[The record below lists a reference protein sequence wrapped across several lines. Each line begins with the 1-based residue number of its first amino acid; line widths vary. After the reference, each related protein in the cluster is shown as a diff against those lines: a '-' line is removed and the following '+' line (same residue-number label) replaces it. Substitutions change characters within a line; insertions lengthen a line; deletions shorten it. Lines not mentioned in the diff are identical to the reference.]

1 MNWLFY
7 PCSTVLRSLL
17 LPNES
22 QSDTSPKW
30 IGPLATSFYRFGGA
44 PSHRTPAASGGARSP
59 WRRRQYTAVAPTLG
73 GGARSRR
80 PHTRTLSCVGACSLL
95 CFSSPPNQQE
105 INGSNRMSFHR
116 ANPNKHLC
124 DMSKSKETVCCSFS
138 SKPQLC
144 GLQFHLVEY
153 QIHLTGCIFP
163 QIWASRHSFLPCFH
177 ATNSRKPPSLMQL
190 HSTSGS
196 STLLCKDA

>member
-1 MNWLFY
+1 MSLLQDIISKSNIKLHEL
-7 PCSTVLRSLL
+7 TVLPLL
-17 LPNES
+17 NCTPWFTTAERIAIGH
-22 QSDTSPKW
+22 QPKMNRPPRYFVLSIW
-30 IGPLATSFYRFGGA
+30 RR

-59 WRRRQYTAVAPTLG
+59 RRRRQYAAVAPTLG

-80 PHTRTLSCVGACSLL
+80 PHARTLSCVGACSLL

-124 DMSKSKETVCCSFS
+124 DMSKSKKTVFCSFS
-138 SKPQLC
+138 SKPQLR
-144 GLQFHLVEY
+144 GLQFHLVKY

-163 QIWASRHSFLPCFH
+163 QI
-177 ATNSRKPPSLMQL
+177 
-190 HSTSGS
+190 
-196 STLLCKDA
+196 

>member
-44 PSHRTPAASGGARSP
+44 PSHRTPAALGGARSP
-59 WRRRQYTAVAPTLG
+59 RRRRQYAAVAPTLG

-80 PHTRTLSCVGACSLL
+80 PHARTLSCVRAFSLL
-95 CFSSPPNQQE
+95 WFSSPPNQQE
-105 INGSNRMSFHR
+105 INGSKPHVLS
-116 ANPNKHLC
+116 P
-124 DMSKSKETVCCSFS
+124 SKSKQTFVWHEQIQENSILLIFFQTSAAWPAIPPRQVPNPPHWLHLPPNLSKSPLFS
-138 SKPQLC
+138 SLLPRHQ
-144 GLQFHLVEY
+144 QS
-153 QIHLTGCIFP
+153 QATLTN
-163 QIWASRHSFLPCFH
+163 A
-177 ATNSRKPPSLMQL
+177 A
-190 HSTSGS
+190 
-196 STLLCKDA
+196 A